1 MDYQDVLGLN
11 QNQEEDE
18 SISLFTQKEG
28 DGQTAPSSELRLM
41 EIYRILNL

>member
-1 MDYQDVLGLN
+1 MDYQDVLGLT

-18 SISLFTQKEG
+18 SLSRFTQNEG
-28 DGQTAPSSELRLM
+28 ECKTAPSSELRLM